1 MEKQKRKRRKPQLLI
16 GMIVAGMILLAM
28 IFAAVEFAAAVRRY
42 KCFFE
47 MSSPQGVEVS
57 IDLG

>member
-1 MEKQKRKRRKPQLLI
+1 LI
-16 GMIVAGMILLAM
+16 GMIAVGMILLVM
-28 IFAAVEFAAAVRRY
+28 IFAAVRFAAAVSRY

>member
-1 MEKQKRKRRKPQLLI
+1 
-16 GMIVAGMILLAM
+16 MIAVGMILLVM

-47 MSSPQGVEVS
+47 MSSPQAVE
-57 IDLG
+57 G